1 MREERCNLPDV
12 RAKYGPYERSEGSHG
27 DAYKIQAQKRK
38 VEEGRHVRQQAE
50 ARARKEKA
58 RQSLQEE
65 TMIMDERA
73 VEAAIRTLGRE
84 LTSIKTFIS
93 EQNRILSRI
102 VDHQGRLI
110 DLLEKLVKKDQK

>member
-1 MREERCNLPDV
+1 
-12 RAKYGPYERSEGSHG
+12 
-27 DAYKIQAQKRK
+27 
-38 VEEGRHVRQQAE
+38 
-50 ARARKEKA
+50 
-58 RQSLQEE
+58 
-65 TMIMDERA
+65 MIMDEKA

-93 EQNRILSRI
+93 EQNKILSRI